1 MHPSV
6 AFRFHTQGY
15 VKKERRL
22 LSDAPFGRFPEV
34 LVRRRP
40 RIRGEIFLSF
50 FSCAFFQKKFISVDL
65 PHSRF
70 WLPCRYTLSDLGKAQ
85 YGVSL
90 AMYP

>member
-22 LSDAPFGRFPEV
+22 LSAAPFGRFTEA
-34 LVRRRP
+34 LARRRP

-50 FSCAFFQKKFISVDL
+50 LVKLCFRKQEGDL
-65 PHSRF
+65 FPAPQALDSGFRG
-70 WLPCRYTLSDLGKAQ
+70 LPGLDS
-85 YGVSL
+85 GVL
-90 AMYP
+90 APPGLQVSM